1 MSASWNYLQNG
12 KPQGPVPEEELKQL
26 IGTGQVPREVLVW
39 RPGLAE
45 WTKASQFPE
54 LLPAAPSPVLPGAA
68 APDPAVH
75 IPFEPPRAAVRAV
88 PETSSLE
95 AQAAVAG
102 AMEALR
108 ATKPWARFMG
118 VLGAIGIVLMVL
130 VSLLVA
136 FLSRGPFKGMPA
148 PMRIVLPS
156 VYILFGALQIPPVVY
171 LNRYASRIGVLLR
184 SHAPEDL
191 TRALEAQK
199 TFWRYVGIFALV
211 VTCLY
216 GLLILG
222 GVGVAAAA
230 GALRRF

>member
-1 MSASWNYLQNG
+1 MSGSWSYLQNG
-12 KPQGPVPEEELKQL
+12 KPQGPVTEEEMKRLL
-26 IGTGQVPREVLVW
+26 GTGQVPREGLVW

-54 LLPAAPSPVLPGAA
+54 LLPPSPDLPGSAA
-68 APDPAVH
+68 LDPVGPS
-75 IPFEPPRAAVRAV
+75 PFEPPRTNVRSV

-102 AMEALR
+102 ALEALR

-136 FLSRGPFKGMPA
+136 FLGKGPFKGLPP
-148 PMRIVLPS
+148 PMRIVLPL

-171 LNRYASRIGVLLR
+171 LNRYASRISVLLR

-216 GLLILG
+216 VLLILG
-222 GVGVAAAA
+222 AVGVAAAA